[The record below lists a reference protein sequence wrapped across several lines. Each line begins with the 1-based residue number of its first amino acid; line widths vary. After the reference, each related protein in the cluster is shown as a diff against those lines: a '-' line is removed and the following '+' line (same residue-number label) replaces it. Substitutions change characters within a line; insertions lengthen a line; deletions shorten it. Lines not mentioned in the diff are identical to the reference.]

1 MPLLKPA
8 NILGIRNSLNE
19 VQDHDLKYILSEKT
33 FIFIIFQFVT
43 LTHIVQNFSYKNK
56 IKKKKQKTSH
66 HQKPQQQDTV
76 LQASICF
83 DLSILT

>member
-56 IKKKKQKTSH
+56 KKKTKKQSLTPPEATAAGH
-66 HQKPQQQDTV
+66 R
-76 LQASICF
+76 AS
-83 DLSILT
+83 SIYML